1 MMWERLG
8 FRLEFLVYWLAFER
22 WHALIE
28 DIYQVDF
35 MNT

>member
-1 MMWERLG
+1 MWERLVLS
-8 FRLEFLVYWLAFER
+8 LEFLLLWVAFER
-22 WHALIE
+22 WYALIE